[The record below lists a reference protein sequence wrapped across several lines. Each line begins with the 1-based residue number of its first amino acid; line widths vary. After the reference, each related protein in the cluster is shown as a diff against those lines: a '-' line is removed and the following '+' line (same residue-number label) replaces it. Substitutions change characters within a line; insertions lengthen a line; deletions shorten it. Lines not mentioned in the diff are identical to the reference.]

1 VKHLHKHLFTKPKKA
16 NRNKIAVSKFSFSKL
31 QLVLFV
37 LAFASVGGY
46 ILLSSQAAG
55 STANLWVDTNGGSC
69 TRQSTA
75 GNYVDA
81 QACGSFDAAYHAAN
95 PGDLVLVQSGNY
107 GDQSLSADGTKAA
120 GGARVVIAPATGA
133 TVVVGSKP
141 LSTKLPTTAGLDV
154 NGSTAVTFQDFT
166 IRGDVNA
173 GGIANNVT
181 FQNLIS
187 NNGVLGVHGGF
198 NISFIGGSYGN
209 TNRYKAEIYP
219 ASGSVPW
226 IHNQNILIK
235 GVTIHD
241 THTDDLVCCHVE
253 GILVSDG
260 NGVTL
265 DGNTFYNN
273 DVFDLS
279 IGAFCDSSTGQCTQ
293 MLLLKI
299 TPSAVIMRVV

>member
-141 LSTKLPTTAGLDV
+141 LA
-154 NGSTAVTFQDFT
+154 T
-166 IRGDVNA
+166 ILK
-173 GGIANNVT
+173 T
-181 FQNLIS
+181 
-187 NNGVLGVHGGF
+187 
-198 NISFIGGSYGN
+198 
-209 TNRYKAEIYP
+209 
-219 ASGSVPW
+219 
-226 IHNQNILIK
+226 
-235 GVTIHD
+235 
-241 THTDDLVCCHVE
+241 
-253 GILVSDG
+253 
-260 NGVTL
+260 
-265 DGNTFYNN
+265 
-273 DVFDLS
+273 
-279 IGAFCDSSTGQCTQ
+279 STGLQRC
-293 MLLLKI
+293 
-299 TPSAVIMRVV
+299 